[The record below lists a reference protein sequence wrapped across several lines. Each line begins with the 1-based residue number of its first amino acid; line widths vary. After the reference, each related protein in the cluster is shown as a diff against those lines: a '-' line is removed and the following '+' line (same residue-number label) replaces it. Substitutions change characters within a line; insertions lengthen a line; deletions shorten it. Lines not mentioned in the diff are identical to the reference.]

1 MNVYVIRISTIDN
14 LYADYM
20 VEADNLFKAKT
31 KAKKAFFRDYPD
43 ADTNIKLS
51 LQKPDS
57 KKIKEITDII
67 KEAFLKWVGLD

>member
-1 MNVYVIRISTIDN
+1 MEVYIIRITTKEN
-14 LYADYM
+14 LYSDYI
-20 VEADNLFKAKT
+20 VEADNLFNAKT

-57 KKIKEITDII
+57 KIIKEITDII
-67 KEAFLKWVGLD
+67 KGAF

>member
-1 MNVYVIRISTIDN
+1 MNKKTYIIRITTKDN

-20 VEADNLFKAKT
+20 VEAENLFNAKT

-57 KKIKEITDII
+57 EKIREIMNII
-67 KEAFLKWVGLD
+67 KGVFKK